1 MASLSCKVYISDVE
15 AVKFKKTEC
24 LKEYTQ
30 VKENF
35 FLLIYWPLQL
45 CSHTGL
51 CSLLNV
57 IVNTIFDYPKIV
69 WLNSCSKP
77 NLIHSFDD
85 VNIDNS
91 NFSIKSLCWNNQMP
105 NIHSQEEVKP

>member
-1 MASLSCKVYISDVE
+1 MASLSCKVYIYNVE
-15 AVKFKKTEC
+15 AVKFKKIEC
-24 LKEYTQ
+24 LEEYTQ

-51 CSLLNV
+51 CSLLNS
-57 IVNTIFDYPKIV
+57 IVNKIFDILKLV

-85 VNIDNS
+85 VNTDSSNS
-91 NFSIKSLCWNNQMP
+91 SILLKRDFNKISLL
-105 NIHSQEEVKP
+105 K

>member
-1 MASLSCKVYISDVE
+1 MASLSCKVYIYNVE
-15 AVKFKKTEC
+15 AVKFKKIEC
-24 LKEYTQ
+24 LEEYTQ

-51 CSLLNV
+51 CSLLNA
-57 IVNTIFDYPKIV
+57 IVNKIFDILKLV

-77 NLIHSFDD
+77 NLIHLIQPWSKENERCQGKEKIYF
-85 VNIDNS
+85 
-91 NFSIKSLCWNNQMP
+91 NQ
-105 NIHSQEEVKP
+105 